1 MNFGN
6 FSVFK
11 YILKLFERC
20 LPFQIERLKGSCFF
34 IITTQNSIEKKP
46 TTTQTLSAPCLSHL
60 SNRKYCR
67 GQFLMRH
74 AKWDFG
80 PIKLSSN

>member
-1 MNFGN
+1 MNFGIFLSLN
-6 FSVFK
+6 TYLSS
-11 YILKLFERC
+11 LKDVYHSKF
-20 LPFQIERLKGSCFF
+20 ERLKGSCFF